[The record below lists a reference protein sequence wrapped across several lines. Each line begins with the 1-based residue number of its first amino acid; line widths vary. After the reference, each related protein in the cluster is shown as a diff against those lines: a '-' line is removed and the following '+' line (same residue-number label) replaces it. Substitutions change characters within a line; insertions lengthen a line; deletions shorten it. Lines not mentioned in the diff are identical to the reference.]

1 MLADP
6 RSAQHKPP
14 HLIEAAFLVLL
25 LVASTGAFFRFGL
38 ATGVWG
44 VLYLGTGALI
54 LAHADAWLK
63 TASQA
68 WPLLLFPAFCLLST
82 LWSEDPSA
90 TLRNALQY
98 VCTVAMA
105 VYVGAR
111 FAPHQLIGYL
121 CAAMAICIAVSVMGT
136 SFAGVA
142 GYQQQDYVGAERYF
156 VGLYPQK
163 NMMGLVIVMA
173 VMSIIAVGLIYRQKA
188 LAFTAAALISVVVF
202 EAKSTTALLLC
213 VAALSTY
220 GFWWLFTHSTR
231 AVLGS
236 LLGGAV
242 ACLAIL
248 LVLGSQLPVFESVLE
263 TVGKDH
269 TLTGRTAIWEAGW
282 SVGSAHPL
290 LGVGYQAFWSA
301 PSFAGDVLSIRAAV
315 LDTIGGF
322 HNAYLEAWVAT
333 GLIGLALFCLI
344 PLTGLAVAVRC
355 LSGAHRDDAFAALAL
370 MIVITA
376 RSFTESTG
384 HYQHDLEFILL
395 VALATSLYQFVLK
408 PEKTNQPH
416 GEISLGAAR

>member
-1 MLADP
+1 M
-6 RSAQHKPP
+6 
-14 HLIEAAFLVLL
+14 
-25 LVASTGAFFRFGL
+25 
-38 ATGVWG
+38 
-44 VLYLGTGALI
+44 
-54 LAHADAWLK
+54 
-63 TASQA
+63 
-68 WPLLLFPAFCLLST
+68 
-82 LWSEDPSA
+82 
-90 TLRNALQY
+90 
-98 VCTVAMA
+98 
-105 VYVGAR
+105 
-111 FAPHQLIGYL
+111 
-121 CAAMAICIAVSVMGT
+121 
-136 SFAGVA
+136 
-142 GYQQQDYVGAERYF
+142 
-156 VGLYPQK
+156 
-163 NMMGLVIVMA
+163 
-173 VMSIIAVGLIYRQKA
+173 
-188 LAFTAAALISVVVF
+188 
-202 EAKSTTALLLC
+202 
-213 VAALSTY
+213 
-220 GFWWLFTHSTR
+220 
-231 AVLGS
+231 
-236 LLGGAV
+236 